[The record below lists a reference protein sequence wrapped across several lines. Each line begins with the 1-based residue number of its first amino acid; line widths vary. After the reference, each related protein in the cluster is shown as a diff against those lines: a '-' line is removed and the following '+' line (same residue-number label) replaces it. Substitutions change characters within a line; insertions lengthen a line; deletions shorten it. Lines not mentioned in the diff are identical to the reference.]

1 MGGYSAKPVREVVLG
16 SSVDEILRESRLP
29 ILICR

>member
-1 MGGYSAKPVREVVLG
+1 MVEAVLG
-16 SSVDEILRESRLP
+16 SQVDAILRESRLP